1 VNAPP
6 LQSLLLLAA
15 LALPLL
21 AALALT
27 IASWRET
34 VMRATPLAA
43 VPALLLVL
51 AGQNGASLHLP
62 LLAQHAILGVDAVGR
77 IFLGFTSVL
86 WLATWPLLV
95 GGGLAMLGA
104 WLRRWFSGDL
114 TRWLPAGDL
123 GVLLE
128 RPLARVQLRMS
139 DRPVPDHAHGHGGGS
154 DEEDL
159 RGPARLAAVGGHLAG
174 IEHTLRA
181 WPVTG
186 AALLLL
192 IGVILWLLTH

>member
-1 VNAPP
+1 M
-6 LQSLLLLAA
+6 L
-15 LALPLL
+15 
-21 AALALT
+21 
-27 IASWRET
+27 
-34 VMRATPLAA
+34 
-43 VPALLLVL
+43 
-51 AGQNGASLHLP
+51 
-62 LLAQHAILGVDAVGR
+62 LGVWLLPGA
-77 IFLGFTSVL
+77 LGLLPVKLTPEKL

-139 DRPVPDHAHGHGGGS
+139 GRPVPDHADGHGGGS
-154 DEEDL
+154 AEE
-159 RGPARLAAVGGHLAG
+159 RVRWSARLAAAGEHLAR

-181 WPVTG
+181 RPVAG

-192 IGVILWLLTH
+192 IGVILWSLAVSGN